1 MFTTGLMAVS
11 VSIRWIDLAMKRKDD
26 FDAEAGASAYHWN
39 TLAQIE
45 VALKSAKAGRRKL
58 EAYFTRPVTV
68 PCPQYKS

>member
-1 MFTTGLMAVS
+1 MAVS

-45 VALKSAKAGRRKL
+45 MALKSAKAGRHKL

-68 PCPQYKS
+68 PCQ